1 MKKTILTIL
10 LLAVA
15 FSARAQRLS
24 YEEVLDNA
32 YQFAN
37 QLKAGRDVVLKQ
49 VETPVAR
56 SLYLFN
62 IEGGGFVIATGDS
75 RTLPIL
81 GYSATGSINPDDL
94 PSGLQYWLG
103 EYESQ
108 IRQLGDITLEELARS
123 YQGDAKSLTD
133 LPDTVAPMLLTAWT
147 QYGYGYNSLVPY
159 DSVIAADSN
168 MARFQ
173 GHPTVGC
180 VALAMAQIMRYWQFP
195 QHGVGSHSYTREG
208 EYDCWRYGTLY
219 ADFAHTTYDYAHMP
233 FRLTDSSSAAEITAV
248 ATLASHCG
256 ISCNMGY
263 NSDCNGSSGAQL
275 ASCLIGFQHY
285 FHYSPDATVV
295 MKQYTPNATWINML
309 KQDIGSGKPVLY
321 CGQSNEN
328 AADSTVKGAHAFVF
342 DGYDSRNYFHVNWG
356 WHGACDGYYSI
367 DVLRPLTQYNF
378 SSYQYCING
387 LEPCYSPM
395 PVLTMSGDLTLDTTR
410 IGIGAPLTGNYP
422 ITNMGDTVGSLFFGV
437 NIYGANDHNYY
448 GCVDGRRIT
457 LAPGDTAH
465 CHFSYALNLPVGE
478 YFALMQYSTDTF
490 YAGITVDETRY
501 YADPEYQFQV
511 SFNVADLTRR
521 DYTNLALFVR
531 FADDPNFSQSYSDI
545 NRLFNGSGR
554 SVAKYFSS
562 MSYDQIHF
570 TTSFANQHR
579 GDLVVPYTDPNPR
592 GYFQPYSEDN
602 PLGYTTPNPIIG
614 ISMREAELIAR
625 ICHYIDS
632 LHLVNDNIQLDG
644 NEDGDIDNLSII
656 IQGDVGGW
664 AELLWPHMEFFPH
677 DSIGST
683 LTINGKRVNTFN
695 FEFEG
700 SSHFTLRT
708 FAHEMGHS
716 LGLPDLYHYFNHTDV
731 YPVYYDMMAVVT
743 AHPSAIYKQ
752 RLLHI
757 SDSPTQIT
765 HDGTYRIHSHDR
777 QPSNN
782 LYYIKS
788 SIDSTQW
795 FTIEYRIPDPNYE
808 ISLTES
814 GLIIGRWVDTATH
827 NIYHGG
833 NAFYDYHTKPNTYWV
848 FRPDSDNDSI
858 QGDVAN
864 CYFSQEVGR
873 QSFGPTTNPHP
884 YLTDGTPDPSFEIYD
899 IHTEG
904 ETCTF
909 SVRFLNQ
916 GIADLPASTPLLYP
930 NPTTSSVTLHGI
942 ADGTPVRLYNTYGA
956 LLLTTTYQGRPI
968 DLSTLP
974 AGLYLL
980 ATPTFTTKLIKQ

>member
-1 MKKTILTIL
+1 
-10 LLAVA
+10 
-15 FSARAQRLS
+15 
-24 YEEVLDNA
+24 
-32 YQFAN
+32 
-37 QLKAGRDVVLKQ
+37 
-49 VETPVAR
+49 
-56 SLYLFN
+56 
-62 IEGGGFVIATGDS
+62 
-75 RTLPIL
+75 
-81 GYSATGSINPDDL
+81 
-94 PSGLQYWLG
+94 
-103 EYESQ
+103 
-108 IRQLGDITLEELARS
+108 
-123 YQGDAKSLTD
+123 
-133 LPDTVAPMLLTAWT
+133 
-147 QYGYGYNSLVPY
+147 
-159 DSVIAADSN
+159 
-168 MARFQ
+168 
-173 GHPTVGC
+173 
-180 VALAMAQIMRYWQFP
+180 
-195 QHGVGSHSYTREG
+195 
-208 EYDCWRYGTLY
+208 
-219 ADFAHTTYDYAHMP
+219 
-233 FRLTDSSSAAEITAV
+233 
-248 ATLASHCG
+248 
-256 ISCNMGY
+256 
-263 NSDCNGSSGAQL
+263 
-275 ASCLIGFQHY
+275 
-285 FHYSPDATVV
+285 
-295 MKQYTPNATWINML
+295 
-309 KQDIGSGKPVLY
+309 
-321 CGQSNEN
+321 
-328 AADSTVKGAHAFVF
+328 
-342 DGYDSRNYFHVNWG
+342 
-356 WHGACDGYYSI
+356 
-367 DVLRPLTQYNF
+367 
-378 SSYQYCING
+378 
-387 LEPCYSPM
+387 
-395 PVLTMSGDLTLDTTR
+395 
-410 IGIGAPLTGNYP
+410 
-422 ITNMGDTVGSLFFGV
+422 
-437 NIYGANDHNYY
+437 
-448 GCVDGRRIT
+448 
-457 LAPGDTAH
+457 
-465 CHFSYALNLPVGE
+465 
-478 YFALMQYSTDTF
+478 
-490 YAGITVDETRY
+490 
-501 YADPEYQFQV
+501 
-511 SFNVADLTRR
+511 
-521 DYTNLALFVR
+521 
-531 FADDPNFSQSYSDI
+531 
-545 NRLFNGSGR
+545 
-554 SVAKYFSS
+554 
-562 MSYDQIHF
+562 
-570 TTSFANQHR
+570 
-579 GDLVVPYTDPNPR
+579 
-592 GYFQPYSEDN
+592 
-602 PLGYTTPNPIIG
+602 
-614 ISMREAELIAR
+614 
-625 ICHYIDS
+625 
-632 LHLVNDNIQLDG
+632 
-644 NEDGDIDNLSII
+644 DGDIDNLSII